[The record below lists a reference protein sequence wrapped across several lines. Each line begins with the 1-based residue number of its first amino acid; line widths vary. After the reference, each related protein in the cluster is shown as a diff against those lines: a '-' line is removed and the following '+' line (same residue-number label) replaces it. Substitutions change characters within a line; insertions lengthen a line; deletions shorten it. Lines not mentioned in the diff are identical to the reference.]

1 MNEGSSRS
9 HSVFTVT
16 VSQKNVHTAEVKTG
30 KLVLVDLAGSE
41 MVKKTNSSGQQLEEA
56 KTINKSLS
64 ALGLVINALT
74 DEKSTHIPYRDS
86 KLTRLLQDSL
96 GGNSKTVLII
106 AVSPSSY
113 NAMETVST
121 LRFGM
126 RAKSI
131 ENKVEVNRT
140 RTVEML
146 EALLEKAELAIDKQ
160 NTMVATL
167 KARLDAAL
175 ASQRQEEVAEHSA
188 MEQLQEVIDKL
199 NNELSEER
207 EYSGKLY
214 KKLEEVKAISDG
226 RRTLIEDAT
235 AMLEAI
241 QKTNLL
247 LADQVE
253 SLKNEKATLTAELEK
268 VKAFVAE
275 DISKLKFDLKEK
287 DNHIVALNDE
297 MTLLKEDNVTL
308 KEKLQQANA
317 AVHSTPRIRSMNFGS
332 TSMFD
337 VNNMRSDTP
346 SSLHSASHGIGT
358 GPGIAGTTLFFPED
372 APFVGSGKDHVVKSL
387 ESIAESDQST
397 KEEVLSSDGNIGQN
411 HVATSMINSSEMS
424 NNEEV
429 ANLMMRELPKHDRA
443 LDRICE
449 DIIISNPDITE
460 VVPPNVAAMV
470 LEQFA
475 LGELMSASQQ
485 NVSQIMMITFISRF
499 NSLLIIASNC
509 GCW

>member
-74 DEKSTHIPYRDS
+74 DEKSSHIPYRDS

-175 ASQRQEEVAEHSA
+175 ASQHQEEVAEHSA
-188 MEQLQEVIDKL
+188 MEQLEEVIDKL
-199 NNELSEER
+199 NNELLEER

-214 KKLEEVKAISDG
+214 KKLEEVKAISDS
-226 RRTLIEDAT
+226 RRTLIEEAT

-241 QKTNLL
+241 QKTNLM
-247 LADQVE
+247 LAEQVE
-253 SLKNEKATLTAELEK
+253 TLKNEKATLTAELENVK
-268 VKAFVAE
+268 VTVA
-275 DISKLKFDLKEK
+275 DDLSKLKFELTEK
-287 DNHIVALNDE
+287 DNHIEALNNE
-297 MTLLKEDNVTL
+297 MTVLKEDNSNL
-308 KEKLQQANA
+308 KEKLANSSA
-317 AVHSTPRIRSMNFGS
+317 THSTPRIRSMNFG
-332 TSMFD
+332 
-337 VNNMRSDTP
+337 NMNISDLNSGRSDTP
-346 SSLHSASHGIGT
+346 SSLHSVSHSHSGNT
-358 GPGIAGTTLFFPED
+358 PGIANTPSKFFPAEESNND
-372 APFVGSGKDHVVKSL
+372 QLVKTL
-387 ESIAESDQST
+387 EAISEVEQSSKEETLSKHNEQGIIVPIQNETSTETQYQSDQVT
-397 KEEVLSSDGNIGQN
+397 G
-411 HVATSMINSSEMS
+411 

-429 ANLMMRELPKHDRA
+429 SNYSIPDLPKHDRA
-443 LDRICE
+443 LDKMCE
-449 DIIISNPDITE
+449 DIIVSKPEIVELVSPT
-460 VVPPNVAAMV
+460 VAAMV

-475 LGELMSASQQ
+475 LGELMSASHQ
-485 NVSQIMMITFISRF
+485 NVSYHIFH
-499 NSLLIIASNC
+499 
-509 GCW
+509 